1 MIFLYLIDNETS
13 WVILFSAGTGL
24 MIEIWKVKKAMDV
37 HRIPSFPF
45 IQLCYKQTYKTETL
59 KYVCICVS
67 MYRCMYI
74 CMYVHTN
81 THIYVAQ
88 PPAMEYQ
95 LCYKQSYKTDT
106 LTCASL
112 PVRHT

>member
-1 MIFLYLIDNETS
+1 MIDNETS

-59 KYVCICVS
+59 KYVCIHVSVCLCIDVCTSIHRHRYFIASWSYIDTYCV
-67 MYRCMYI
+67 CMYI
-74 CMYVHTN
+74 QTHTC
-81 THIYVAQ
+81 T
-88 PPAMEYQ
+88 
-95 LCYKQSYKTDT
+95 
-106 LTCASL
+106 
-112 PVRHT
+112 

>member
-59 KYVCICVS
+59 KYVWICVCMYPCIRVS
-67 MYRCMYI
+67 MYLCVYVS
-74 CMYVHTN
+74 MYVHMYVCTYKH
-81 THIYVAQ
+81 THIR
-88 PPAMEYQ
+88 
-95 LCYKQSYKTDT
+95 ST
-106 LTCASL
+106 ASCHGVSAVL
-112 PVRHT
+112 QAVIQD